1 MTNWLNSPKEELFCS
16 KDELMN
22 CKESLLCVIY
32 KGGLRK
38 CSLKK
43 FQAYK
48 KRKWYNEPSS
58 IHYLD
63 SRIFKI
69 FCSLFISLFFLFLL
83 FFSELI

>member
-22 CKESLLCVIY
+22 CKESLLYVIY

-48 KRKWYNEPSS
+48 KRK
-58 IHYLD
+58 
-63 SRIFKI
+63 KKMV
-69 FCSLFISLFFLFLL
+69 
-83 FFSELI
+83 